1 MVNKCIVHLVNLRDF
16 GGVEQLVLSYILDNK
31 KYNNIVINTSNS
43 LNKKLN
49 KYSNEI
55 IFCNRIIQ
63 NHEVQYPSFIR
74 KKILWDRIKRIDP
87 SHVII
92 WNQVISL
99 NGKPDSIKA
108 IYYDHGASWELEK
121 NKKTIDFFKKIDGC
135 ICVSNA
141 SKKMIENSFKHNCNV
156 SVLLNKAKHNTQG
169 KDSKNHHKNTKFTIG
184 CAARFSPIKAL
195 GLIPLIAEET
205 KKRGFDF
212 KFIIAGSGEEES
224 ALINLI
230 KNKKLENDVLL
241 AGFINDLDDFYN
253 DLDIYIST
261 SAHETCSLA
270 CIEAMSFGLPIISAN
285 IDGQPEIISNNS
297 TGFCISPTMTMD
309 EYCIKTEMAYPFNGK
324 IYYPEHNSINT
335 PLLLSP
341 SDAAD
346 KIIKLYIDG
355 TDNYKKNAINRAKT
369 LFNAD
374 NFEEDLAKIIRNF

>member
-1 MVNKCIVHLVNLRDF
+1 MVEKCIVHLVNLRNF
-16 GGVEQLVLSYILDNK
+16 GGVEQLVLSYILNNK
-31 KYNNIVINTSNS
+31 KYNNVIINTSNS
-43 LNKKLN
+43 LNEKMEKH
-49 KYSNEI
+49 SNEI

-63 NHEVQYPSFIR
+63 SNKIQHPSFIR

-108 IYYDHGASWELEK
+108 IYYDHGASWELDR

-141 SKKMIENSFKHNCNV
+141 SKKMIENRFEHDCNIL
-156 SVLLNKAKHNTQG
+156 VLLNKAKHNTYK
-169 KDSKNHHKNTKFTIG
+169 KDSTNHHKNTNFTIG
-184 CAARFSPIKAL
+184 CAARLSPIKAL

-212 KFIIAGSGEEES
+212 KFIIAGTGEEES

-241 AGFINDLDDFYN
+241 AGFISNLDNFYN
-253 DLDIYIST
+253 NLDVYIST

-285 IDGQPEIISNNS
+285 IDGQPEIISNNN

-309 EYCIKTEMAYPFNGK
+309 EYCMKTEMTYPFNGK
-324 IYYPEHNSINT
+324 IYYPEHDAINK

-346 KIIKLYIDG
+346 RIIQLYLNG
-355 TDNYKKNAINRAKT
+355 TDDYKSNAINRAKE
-369 LFNAD
+369 LFSAD
-374 NFEEDLAKIIRNF
+374 NFEEELAKTIRSF

>member
-1 MVNKCIVHLVNLRDF
+1 MVEKCIVHLVNLRNF
-16 GGVEQLVLSYILDNK
+16 GGVEQLVLSYILNNK
-31 KYNNIVINTSNS
+31 KYNNVIINTSNS
-43 LNKKLN
+43 LNEKMEKH
-49 KYSNEI
+49 SNEI

-63 NHEVQYPSFIR
+63 SNKIQHPSFIR

-108 IYYDHGASWELEK
+108 IYYDHGASWELDR

-141 SKKMIENSFKHNCNV
+141 SKKMIENRFEHDCNIL
-156 SVLLNKAKHNTQG
+156 VLLNKAKHNTYK
-169 KDSKNHHKNTKFTIG
+169 KDSTNHHKNTNFTIG
-184 CAARFSPIKAL
+184 CAARLSPIKAL

-212 KFIIAGSGEEES
+212 KFIIAGTGEEES

-241 AGFINDLDDFYN
+241 AGFISNLDDFYN
-253 DLDIYIST
+253 NLDVYIST

-285 IDGQPEIISNNS
+285 IDGQPEIISNNN

-309 EYCIKTEMAYPFNGK
+309 EYCMKTEMTYPFNGK
-324 IYYPEHNSINT
+324 IYYPEHDAINK

-346 KIIKLYIDG
+346 RIIQLYLNG
-355 TDNYKKNAINRAKT
+355 TDDYKSNAINRAKE
-369 LFNAD
+369 LFSAD
-374 NFEEDLAKIIRNF
+374 NFEEELAKTIRSF

>member
-1 MVNKCIVHLVNLRDF
+1 MVEKCIVHLVNLRNF
-16 GGVEQLVLSYILDNK
+16 GGVEQLVLSYILNNK
-31 KYNNIVINTSNS
+31 KYNNVIINTSNS
-43 LNKKLN
+43 LNEKMEKH
-49 KYSNEI
+49 SNEI

-63 NHEVQYPSFIR
+63 SNKIQHPSFIR

-108 IYYDHGASWELEK
+108 IYYDHGASWELDR

-141 SKKMIENSFKHNCNV
+141 SKKMIENRFEHDCNIL
-156 SVLLNKAKHNTQG
+156 VLLNKAKHNTYK
-169 KDSKNHHKNTKFTIG
+169 KDSTNHHKNTNFTIG
-184 CAARFSPIKAL
+184 CAARLSPIKAL

-212 KFIIAGSGEEES
+212 KFIIAGTGEEES

-241 AGFINDLDDFYN
+241 AGFISNLDDFYN
-253 DLDIYIST
+253 NLDVYIST

-285 IDGQPEIISNNS
+285 IDGQPEIISNNN

-309 EYCIKTEMAYPFNGK
+309 EYCMKTEMTYPFNGK
-324 IYYPEHNSINT
+324 IYYPEHDTINK

-346 KIIKLYIDG
+346 RIIQLYLNG
-355 TDNYKKNAINRAKT
+355 TDDYKSNAINRAKE
-369 LFNAD
+369 LFSAD
-374 NFEEDLAKIIRNF
+374 NFEEELAKTIRSF